1 MHFHFPF
8 NLIQG
13 DKYHYRRQVHFSV
26 LTLETSKFLKKLKCI
41 FHSTPSHFIS
51 TNRETFA
58 YYTLTTRLPITYHL
72 LTTQHKTLN
81 IMASQQQNS
90 SAMVLYLPFTFGAN
104 GNKRGTTQ
112 EQVFW
117 HMRNLRWG
125 YVDHI
130 DMKERVIEK
139 KTADG
144 SSYKMNV
151 RSWFV
156 HFSTWNAPDSVT
168 EALRSDDNIQIPYD
182 DYGHYWNVKMYVP
195 SERPAFKTQPGAFKI
210 VKKDEIKTRENN
222 RFDGLEVEK
231 EQETAAEEPA
241 ADC

>member
-1 MHFHFPF
+1 
-8 NLIQG
+8 
-13 DKYHYRRQVHFSV
+13 
-26 LTLETSKFLKKLKCI
+26 
-41 FHSTPSHFIS
+41 
-51 TNRETFA
+51 
-58 YYTLTTRLPITYHL
+58 
-72 LTTQHKTLN
+72 
-81 IMASQQQNS
+81 MASQQQNS

-104 GNKRGTTQ
+104 GNKKGTTEQ
-112 EQVFW
+112 QVFW

-156 HFSTWNAPDSVT
+156 HFSTWNAPDEVT
-168 EALRSDDNIQIPYD
+168 QTLRSNDPIQIPYD
-182 DYGHYWNVKMYVP
+182 DYDHYWNVKMYVP
-195 SERPAFKTQPGAFKI
+195 SERPASNRQPGAYRI
-210 VKKDEIKTRENN
+210 IKKDAHKTQEDN
-222 RFDGLEVEK
+222 RFDGVEVE
-231 EQETAAEEPA
+231 EEEPA

>member
-1 MHFHFPF
+1 MYFSFHTKT
-8 NLIQG
+8 ISSQ
-13 DKYHYRRQVHFSV
+13 Q
-26 LTLETSKFLKKLKCI
+26 TKKLL
-41 FHSTPSHFIS
+41 
-51 TNRETFA
+51 
-58 YYTLTTRLPITYHL
+58 LTTRLPITYQL

-90 SAMVLYLPFTFGAN
+90 SAMVLYIPFTFGAN
-104 GNKRGTTQ
+104 GNKTGTTE

-125 YVDHI
+125 YIDHI

-144 SSYKMNV
+144 AFKMNV

-156 HFSTWNAPDSVT
+156 HFSKWNAPDSVT
-168 EALRSDDNIQIPYD
+168 EALRSHDTIEVPYD

-210 VKKDEIKTRENN
+210 VKKNAPKTQKKN
-222 RFDGLEVEK
+222 RFDRLEVEEGEK
-231 EQETAAEEPA
+231 TP
-241 ADC
+241 